1 MCREKRGGGDRRERV
16 ERGEDWEESRGQV
29 GRSCGVD
36 QGEWDELVFGERRG
50 KKWNWIWET
59 WRGKIV
65 TAVLSTRWGQEVDGK
80 NIQIWNL

>member
-1 MCREKRGGGDRRERV
+1 MG
-16 ERGEDWEESRGQV
+16 
-29 GRSCGVD
+29 
-36 QGEWDELVFGERRG
+36 ELVFGERRG

-65 TAVLSTRWGQEVDGK
+65 TAVLSTRWGQEVDEK